1 MGRVPKGISIYW
13 DKFEWGGRVLNVQT
27 CAARNSLQAAHGET
41 MKKPGR
47 RHRFGGTE
55 PHLGPTRFR
64 PAPADQV
71 SWVDTADC
79 TSSSTCIAAFSYSV

>member
-1 MGRVPKGISIYW
+1 
-13 DKFEWGGRVLNVQT
+13 
-27 CAARNSLQAAHGET
+27 